1 MLQIW
6 FCRSGLCFCNFFVLT
21 YVTAG
26 VSHHMFSPG
35 FLPRVL
41 PQYFYDSVSH
51 VSRCFNRGCSFFS
64 SGCSGVFFHIRFLY
78 CLFFDWFFGTV
89 VTLRIYFSLEYF
101 ATTSD
106 GIQFCGITCI
116 SWFASASGFYLCSA
130 RLRFTC
136 PALLFS
142 PISHHVGRC
151 HIGSW
156 LRGLCVTCFIYGSD
170 QFLLL
175 EEHFYMQIMCCN
187 IIEKHSSLPRIRL
200 SPFVI
205 IMFSSYYGNITKIIF
220 WYELK
225 ILRQAR

>member
-1 MLQIW
+1 
-6 FCRSGLCFCNFFVLT
+6 
-21 YVTAG
+21 
-26 VSHHMFSPG
+26 MFSPG

-41 PQYFYDSVSH
+41 PQYFYNSVLH
-51 VSRCFNRGCSFFS
+51 VCRCFNRGCSFFS
-64 SGCSGVFFHIRFLY
+64 SGCSGVFFHIRFLCVFRLVLRY
-78 CLFFDWFFGTV
+78 CCYPANLLFSGVFCYDFRWDTV
-89 VTLRIYFSLEYF
+89 LLLVSVGSLPRLVFIYVPPAYALLVPRYFS
-101 ATTSD
+101 
-106 GIQFCGITCI
+106 
-116 SWFASASGFYLCSA
+116 
-130 RLRFTC
+130 RRF
-136 PALLFS
+136 LLFS

-156 LRGLCVTCFIYGSD
+156 LRGLCVTCFIYGLD

-175 EEHFYMQIMCCN
+175 EKHFYMQIMCCN

-205 IMFSSYYGNITKIIF
+205 IMFSSHYGNITKIIF